1 MTPCNR
7 CGAIGHWEEDCTQ
20 LARSRKKRSPS
31 AKGKGKSRR
40 FRREK
45 PVSMGRGGSSNYPI
59 VEVYNDGS
67 KTQTSH
73 MKVPPGYAVLYC
85 GAAKS
90 LCGAKPVALMA
101 QTCAREGKRVGDERD
116 TEAIDES
123 YHFRGTGNQI
133 VSSFMKPRV
142 PGSIDGK
149 DVSFAP
155 SVTPGD
161 IPPLVGNDHL
171 IPWGCSHPFG
181 SR

>member
-1 MTPCNR
+1 MVPSVT
-7 CGAIGHWEEDCTQ
+7 G
-20 LARSRKKRSPS
+20 KKTAHNLSEAERPDPPPQR
-31 AKGKGKSRR
+31 AK
-40 FRREK
+40 EK
-45 PVSMGRGGSSNYPI
+45 IVGSGEGNLMVRDEVPRTYPI
-59 VEVYNDGS
+59 VEVYSDGS

-73 MKVPPGYAVLYC
+73 MKVPPGYAVLGC

-101 QTCAREGKRVGDERD
+101 QTCARQGKRVGDERD
-116 TEAIDES
+116 TEAIGES
-123 YHFRGTGNQI
+123 YHFRRIGNQI
-133 VSSFMKPRV
+133 VSSFMTLRV

-149 DVSFAP
+149 EVSFAP

-171 IPWGCSHPFG
+171 IPWLFHPHV